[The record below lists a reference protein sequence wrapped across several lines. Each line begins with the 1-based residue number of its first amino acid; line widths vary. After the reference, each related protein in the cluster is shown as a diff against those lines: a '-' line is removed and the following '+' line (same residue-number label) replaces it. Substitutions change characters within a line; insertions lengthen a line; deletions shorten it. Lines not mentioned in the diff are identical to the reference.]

1 MADITMCGGGSC
13 ITKHLCERHM
23 AVPSQ
28 WQSWMNPPVDKLT
41 MECDY
46 FTPVVESDRMRA
58 AILRKQHQEAK

>member
-1 MADITMCGGGSC
+1 
-13 ITKHLCERHM
+13 M